1 MARAWRE
8 WSGGRWRVLAAAVT
22 MAAGGLVLV
31 AQPALAATVCVGS
44 GHGCYPTIQAAVN
57 ASSSLPS
64 GFACP
69 GGFPQGQC
77 PFAPALGGGIDSWGA
92 LTLIRTAVTSNTV
105 GGEPGITSDADGAGI
120 FSREGSLTLDGSVVS
135 GNHATA
141 VAPAG
146 RYAEGAGIFAGV
158 PDFGSNGGHD
168 VLVLRNSVVS
178 GNVATLSSNL
188 PSLTGGKL
196 LDQKA
201 NGGGVLVPPVLK
213 FATPV
218 TIENTQLTNNSV
230 LATDLNGEPVAIN
243 AAINGHRAVRRGPG
257 RRHLERGGLH
267 TAAGPAHPAAHHRD
281 PQLAEREPRRHGPGR
296 GPILGAARH
305 RYRAGLG
312 HRGERPGPVRR
323 LLTNPGSRGGDR
335 GG

>member
-1 MARAWRE
+1 
-8 WSGGRWRVLAAAVT
+8 

-92 LTLIRTAVTSNTV
+92 LTLIRTAVTSITV

-201 NGGGVLVPPVLK
+201 NGGGVLVP
-213 FATPV
+213 
-218 TIENTQLTNNSV
+218 
-230 LATDLNGEPVAIN
+230 
-243 AAINGHRAVRRGPG
+243 RC
-257 RRHLERGGLH
+257 
-267 TAAGPAHPAAHHRD
+267 
-281 PQLAEREPRRHGPGR
+281 
-296 GPILGAARH
+296 
-305 RYRAGLG
+305 
-312 HRGERPGPVRR
+312 
-323 LLTNPGSRGGDR
+323 
-335 GG
+335 